1 MSSSTLSPLQA
12 GKPGEAQPDGR
23 PGSAPRPQ
31 QLEPRQRTL
40 LGDAA
45 RRFARNRMALVGLF
59 LVGLLVFIA
68 VFADFLAPY
77 AYDDADPTRATQFPS
92 AEHWMGTDEV
102 GRDVY
107 SRILYG
113 SRVSL
118 AVGLGVTAIAL
129 LIGVP
134 LGLAAG
140 LMGGPVDFIIMRLV
154 EVFTAVP
161 ALLLALLLISVF
173 GGGLGNVILAL
184 GIVAWLDAC
193 RLLRAQL
200 LSLRERDFVL
210 AARTVGVSNTRIAL
224 RHMLPNAI
232 APLIV
237 AVSIGIPVA
246 IFAEAGL
253 SFLGLGV
260 NDPIPSWGKMVG
272 NAMSYMRVYWF
283 LGVFPTLAIAVTML
297 GFTFLGDGLRD
308 AFDTSLN
315 R

>member
-1 MSSSTLSPLQA
+1 MSSSTA
-12 GKPGEAQPDGR
+12 ATMGVAQMQGLPK
-23 PGSAPRPQ
+23 
-31 QLEPRQRTL
+31 QRTL

-45 RRFARNRMALVGLF
+45 RRFARNKLALFGLF
-59 LVGLLVFIA
+59 LVSTLVLTALLADFIA
-68 VFADFLAPY
+68 PY
-77 AYDDADPTRATQFPS
+77 PYDAANPTRALQFPS
-92 AEHWMGTDEV
+92 SEHWMGTDEV

-107 SRILYG
+107 SRIVYG
-113 SRVSL
+113 TRISL
-118 AVGLGVTAIAL
+118 AVGLGVMAIAL
-129 LIGVP
+129 VIGIP
-134 LGLAAG
+134 LGLLAG
-140 LMGGPVDFIIMRLV
+140 LAGGPIDYIVMRLV

-161 ALLLALLLISVF
+161 ALMLALLLISVF
-173 GGGLGNVILAL
+173 GGGLFNVILAL
-184 GIVAWLDAC
+184 GIVAWLDTC

-210 AARTVGVSNTRIAL
+210 AARTLGASGARIAL
-224 RHMLPNAI
+224 HHLLPNAI

-237 AVSIGIPVA
+237 AVTIGIPVA

-272 NAMSYMRVYWF
+272 NALSYMRVYWH
-283 LGVFPTLAIAVTML
+283 LGVFPTLAIAITML

-308 AFDTSLN
+308 AFDTSMN

>member
-1 MSSSTLSPLQA
+1 MNSPVNSTALAPAPVQVPAAPLA
-12 GKPGEAQPDGR
+12 
-23 PGSAPRPQ
+23 
-31 QLEPRQRTL
+31 QRTL

-45 RRFARNRMALVGLF
+45 RRFSRNRMALIGLL
-59 LVGLLVFIA
+59 LVGLLIFIA
-68 VFADFLAPY
+68 IFADFIAPF
-77 AYDDADPTRATQFPS
+77 AYDDADPVQALQFPS
-92 AEHWMGTDEV
+92 ADHWLGTDEV

-113 SRVSL
+113 TRISL

-140 LMGGPVDFIIMRLV
+140 LLGGPVDFLIMRLV

-173 GGGLGNVILAL
+173 GGGLVNVILAL
-184 GIVAWLDAC
+184 GIVAWLDTT

-210 AARTVGVSNTRIAL
+210 AARTVGVSNARIAV
-224 RHMLPNAI
+224 RHLLPNAV

-237 AVSIGIPVA
+237 AVTIGIPVA

-253 SFLGLGV
+253 SFLGLGI

-272 NAMSYMRVYWF
+272 NAMSYMRVYWH
-283 LGVFPTLAIAVTML
+283 LGVFPTLAIAITML

-308 AFDTSLN
+308 AFDTSME

>member
-1 MSSSTLSPLQA
+1 MTSSVASPAEMQ
-12 GKPGEAQPDGR
+12 GKEFQPK
-23 PGSAPRPQ
+23 
-31 QLEPRQRTL
+31 QRTL

-45 RRFARNRMALVGLF
+45 HRFARNKMALVGLF
-59 LVGLLVFIA
+59 LVGLLIFIA
-68 VFADFLAPY
+68 IFANFLAPY
-77 AYDDADPTRATQFPS
+77 AYDDATPTEALQFPS
-92 AEHWMGTDEV
+92 ANHWMGTDEV

-113 SRVSL
+113 SRISL

-129 LIGVP
+129 LIGIP

-140 LMGGPVDFIIMRLV
+140 LLGGPIDFIIMRLV
-154 EVFTAVP
+154 EVFTAIP
-161 ALLLALLLISVF
+161 ALMLALILLAVF
-173 GGGLGNVILAL
+173 GGGVYNVILAL

-210 AARTVGVSNTRIAL
+210 AARTIGVSNARIAM
-224 RHMLPNAI
+224 RHLLPNAI

-253 SFLGLGV
+253 SFLGLGI

-272 NAMSYMRVYWF
+272 NSMSYVRVYWF
-283 LGVFPTLAIAVTML
+283 LGVFPTLAIAITML

-308 AFDTSLN
+308 AFDTSMN

>member
-1 MSSSTLSPLQA
+1 MSSSTLPQVLGKVQA
-12 GKPGEAQPDGR
+12 AQPG
-23 PGSAPRPQ
+23 
-31 QLEPRQRTL
+31 QRTL

-45 RRFARNRMALVGLF
+45 RRFARNKMALVGLF
-59 LVGLLVFIA
+59 LVGMLLFVAI
-68 VFADFLAPY
+68 FADFLAPY
-77 AYDDADPTRATQFPS
+77 PYDAANPIKATQFPS

-113 SRVSL
+113 SRISL

-140 LMGGPVDFIIMRLV
+140 LLGGPVDFIIMRLV

-173 GGGLGNVILAL
+173 GGGLGNVIIAL
-184 GIVAWLDAC
+184 GIVAWLDTC

-210 AARTVGVSNTRIAL
+210 AARTVGVDNTRIAL
-224 RHMLPNAI
+224 RHLLPNAI

-237 AVSIGIPVA
+237 AVTIGIPVA

-272 NAMSYMRVYWF
+272 NALSYMRVYWF
-283 LGVFPTLAIAVTML
+283 LGVFPTLAIAITML

>member
-1 MSSSTLSPLQA
+1 MNSPVNSPVNTPALSPA
-12 GKPGEAQPDGR
+12 PAQPAASR
-23 PGSAPRPQ
+23 P
-31 QLEPRQRTL
+31 EQRTL

-45 RRFARNRMALVGLF
+45 RRFSRNRMALVGLF
-59 LVGLLVFIA
+59 LVGLLIFVAI
-68 VFADFLAPY
+68 FADFIAPF
-77 AYDDADPTRATQFPS
+77 AYDDADPIQALQFPS
-92 AEHWMGTDEV
+92 AEHWLGTDEV

-113 SRVSL
+113 TRVSL

-140 LMGGPVDFIIMRLV
+140 LLGGPVDFIIMRLV

-173 GGGLGNVILAL
+173 GGGLFNVILAL

-210 AARTVGVSNTRIAL
+210 AARTVGVSNARIAV
-224 RHMLPNAI
+224 RHLLPNAL

-237 AVSIGIPVA
+237 AVTIGIPVA

-260 NDPIPSWGKMVG
+260 NDPVPSWGKMVG
-272 NAMSYMRVYWF
+272 NAMSYMRVYWY
-283 LGVFPTLAIAVTML
+283 LGVFPTLAIAITML

-308 AFDTSLN
+308 AFDTSME

>member
-1 MSSSTLSPLQA
+1 MSTSTLAPGQDLQSLP
-12 GKPGEAQPDGR
+12 K
-23 PGSAPRPQ
+23 
-31 QLEPRQRTL
+31 QRTL

-45 RRFARNRMALVGLF
+45 RRFARNKLALAGVII
-59 LVGLLVFIA
+59 VGLLIFAAI
-68 VFADFLAPY
+68 FADFIAPY
-77 AYDDADPTRATQFPS
+77 AYDAADPTLALQFPS
-92 AEHWMGTDEV
+92 AAHWMGTDEV

-107 SRILYG
+107 SRIVYG
-113 SRVSL
+113 TRISL
-118 AVGLGVTAIAL
+118 SVGLGVMAIAL
-129 LIGVP
+129 LIGIP

-140 LMGGPVDFIIMRLV
+140 LMGGPVDYIIMRLV

-161 ALLLALLLISVF
+161 ALMLALLLISVF
-173 GGGLGNVILAL
+173 GGGLLNVILAL

-200 LSLRERDFVL
+200 LSLRERDFIL
-210 AARTVGVSNTRIAL
+210 AARTLGASSARIAT
-224 RHMLPNAI
+224 RHLLPNAV

-237 AVSIGIPVA
+237 AITIGIPVA

-272 NAMSYMRVYWF
+272 NALSYMRVYWH
-283 LGVFPTLAIAVTML
+283 LGVFPTLAIALTML

-308 AFDTSLN
+308 AFDTSMN

>member
-1 MSSSTLSPLQA
+1 MKHPPSVA
-12 GKPGEAQPDGR
+12 A
-23 PGSAPRPQ
+23 
-31 QLEPRQRTL
+31 QRTL

-45 RRFARNRMALVGLF
+45 RRFARNRLALVGLAMVT
-59 LVGLLVFIA
+59 LLLTMAVG
-68 VFADFLAPY
+68 ADQIAPY
-77 AYDDADPTRATQFPS
+77 AYDAAAPARALQFPS
-92 AEHWMGTDEV
+92 GQHWMGTDEV

-107 SRILYG
+107 SRIVHG
-113 SRVSL
+113 TRISL
-118 AVGLGVTAIAL
+118 SVGLGVMVLAL

-134 LGLAAG
+134 LGLLAG
-140 LMGGPVDFIIMRLV
+140 LSGGPVDYAIMRLV

-161 ALLLALLLISVF
+161 ALMLALLLISVF
-173 GGGLGNVILAL
+173 GGGLANVILAL
-184 GIVAWLDAC
+184 GGVAWLDSC

-210 AARTVGVSNTRIAL
+210 AARTVGASGARIAL
-224 RHMLPNAI
+224 HHLLPNSI

-237 AVSIGIPVA
+237 AVTIGIPVA

-253 SFLGLGV
+253 SFLGLGI

-272 NAMSYMRVYWF
+272 NALSYMRVYWH

-308 AFDTSLN
+308 AFDTAMN

>member
-1 MSSSTLSPLQA
+1 MNTALSPAPAQA
-12 GKPGEAQPDGR
+12 
-23 PGSAPRPQ
+23 APAAV
-31 QLEPRQRTL
+31 EHRTL

-45 RRFARNRMALVGLF
+45 RRFSRNRMALVGLF
-59 LVGLLVFIA
+59 LVGLLLFIA
-68 VFADFLAPY
+68 VFADFIAPY
-77 AYDDADPTRATQFPS
+77 AYDAADPVQALQFPS

-107 SRILYG
+107 SRILFG
-113 SRVSL
+113 TRVSL
-118 AVGLGVTAIAL
+118 AVGLGVMAIAL

-140 LMGGPVDFIIMRLV
+140 LLGGPVDFLIMRLV

-210 AARTVGVSNTRIAL
+210 AARTVGVSNARIAV
-224 RHMLPNAI
+224 RHLLPNAL

-237 AVSIGIPVA
+237 AITIGIPVA

-260 NDPIPSWGKMVG
+260 NDPVPSWGKMVG
-272 NAMSYMRVYWF
+272 NAMSYMRVYWY
-283 LGVFPTLAIAVTML
+283 LGVFPTLAIAITML

-308 AFDTSLN
+308 AFDTSME

>member
-1 MSSSTLSPLQA
+1 MSSSVASP
-12 GKPGEAQPDGR
+12 AQMQVKETG
-23 PGSAPRPQ
+23 
-31 QLEPRQRTL
+31 PRQRTL

-45 RRFARNRMALVGLF
+45 RRFARNKMALVGLF
-59 LVGLLVFIA
+59 LVGMLVFIA
-68 VFADFLAPY
+68 IFADFLAPY
-77 AYDDADPTRATQFPS
+77 AYDDADPVAALQFPS

-107 SRILYG
+107 SRIIYG
-113 SRVSL
+113 SRISL

-129 LIGVP
+129 IIGVP

-161 ALLLALLLISVF
+161 ALMLALLLISVF
-173 GGGLGNVILAL
+173 GGGLYNVILAL

-210 AARTVGVSNTRIAL
+210 AARTIGVSNVRIAV

-272 NAMSYMRVYWF
+272 NSMAYVRVYWY
-283 LGVFPTLAIAVTML
+283 LGVFPTLAIAITML

-308 AFDTSLN
+308 AFDTSMN

>member
-1 MSSSTLSPLQA
+1 M
-12 GKPGEAQPDGR
+12 
-23 PGSAPRPQ
+23 
-31 QLEPRQRTL
+31 
-40 LGDAA
+40 
-45 RRFARNRMALVGLF
+45 
-59 LVGLLVFIA
+59 
-68 VFADFLAPY
+68 
-77 AYDDADPTRATQFPS
+77 
-92 AEHWMGTDEV
+92 
-102 GRDVY
+102 
-107 SRILYG
+107 
-113 SRVSL
+113 
-118 AVGLGVTAIAL
+118 
-129 LIGVP
+129 
-134 LGLAAG
+134 
-140 LMGGPVDFIIMRLV
+140 
-154 EVFTAVP
+154 P

-173 GGGLGNVILAL
+173 GGGIYNVILAL

-210 AARTVGVSNTRIAL
+210 AARTIGVRTPRIAV

-272 NAMSYMRVYWF
+272 NSMAYVRVYWY
-283 LGVFPTLAIAVTML
+283 LGVFPHWRSPSPCWGSPFWAMGCGMRLI
-297 GFTFLGDGLRD
+297 R
-308 AFDTSLN
+308 

>member
-1 MSSSTLSPLQA
+1 MSSSTVAPIGA
-12 GKPGEAQPDGR
+12 AQMQELPK
-23 PGSAPRPQ
+23 
-31 QLEPRQRTL
+31 QRTL

-45 RRFARNRMALVGLF
+45 RRFARNKLAIFGFAIVTAL
-59 LVGLLVFIA
+59 LLTALLADFIA
-68 VFADFLAPY
+68 PFPY
-77 AYDDADPTRATQFPS
+77 DAANPAIALQYPS
-92 AEHWMGTDEV
+92 RDHWMGTDEV

-107 SRILYG
+107 SRIIYG
-113 SRVSL
+113 TRISL
-118 AVGLGVTAIAL
+118 SVGLGVTAIAL
-129 LIGVP
+129 LIGIP
-134 LGLAAG
+134 LGLLAG
-140 LMGGPVDFIIMRLV
+140 LAGGPIDYIIMRLV

-161 ALLLALLLISVF
+161 ALMLALLLISVF
-173 GGGLGNVILAL
+173 GGGLFNVILAL

-210 AARTVGVSNTRIAL
+210 AAQTLGASRTRIAFSHL
-224 RHMLPNAI
+224 LPNAV

-237 AVSIGIPVA
+237 AITIGIPIA

-253 SFLGLGV
+253 SFLGLGI

-272 NAMSYMRVYWF
+272 NALSYMRVYWH

-308 AFDTSLN
+308 AFDTSMN

>member
-1 MSSSTLSPLQA
+1 MTSTVASPAEMQ
-12 GKPGEAQPDGR
+12 GKE
-23 PGSAPRPQ
+23 PQ
-31 QLEPRQRTL
+31 TKQRTL

-45 RRFARNRMALVGLF
+45 HRFARNKMALVGLF
-59 LVGLLVFIA
+59 LVGFLIFIA
-68 VFADFLAPY
+68 IFANFLAPY
-77 AYDDADPTRATQFPS
+77 AYDDATPTEALQFPS
-92 AEHWMGTDEV
+92 AKHWMGTDEV

-113 SRVSL
+113 SRISL
-118 AVGLGVTAIAL
+118 AVGLGVMAIAL
-129 LIGVP
+129 IIGIP

-140 LMGGPVDFIIMRLV
+140 LLGGPVDFIIMRLV
-154 EVFTAVP
+154 EVFTAIP
-161 ALLLALLLISVF
+161 ALMLALILLAVF
-173 GGGLGNVILAL
+173 GGGVYNVILAL

-210 AARTVGVSNTRIAL
+210 AARTIGVSNARIAT
-224 RHMLPNAI
+224 RHLLPNAI

-253 SFLGLGV
+253 SFLGLGI
-260 NDPIPSWGKMVG
+260 NDPLPSWGKMVG
-272 NAMSYMRVYWF
+272 NSMAYVRVYWY
-283 LGVFPTLAIAVTML
+283 LGLFPTLAIAITML

-308 AFDTSLN
+308 AFDTSMN

>member
-1 MSSSTLSPLQA
+1 MNSTAVSPAQA
-12 GKPGEAQPDGR
+12 PAQPAQ
-23 PGSAPRPQ
+23 PA
-31 QLEPRQRTL
+31 QRTL

-45 RRFARNRMALVGLF
+45 RRFSRNKMALVGLF
-59 LVGLLVFIA
+59 LVGLLIFVAI
-68 VFADFLAPY
+68 FADFLAPF
-77 AYDDADPTRATQFPS
+77 AYDDADPVQALQFPS
-92 AEHWMGTDEV
+92 ADHWLGTDEV

-113 SRVSL
+113 TRISL
-118 AVGLGVTAIAL
+118 AVGLGVTALAL

-140 LMGGPVDFIIMRLV
+140 LLGGPVDFIIMRLV

-173 GGGLGNVILAL
+173 GGGLLNVILAL

-210 AARTVGVSNTRIAL
+210 AARTVGVSNARIAV
-224 RHMLPNAI
+224 RHLLPNAL

-237 AVSIGIPVA
+237 AVTIGIPVA

-260 NDPIPSWGKMVG
+260 NDPVPSWGKMVG
-272 NAMSYMRVYWF
+272 NAMSYMRVYWH
-283 LGVFPTLAIAVTML
+283 LGVFPTLAIAITML

-308 AFDTSLN
+308 AFDTSME

>member
-1 MSSSTLSPLQA
+1 MSSTVASPVQMQVKES
-12 GKPGEAQPDGR
+12 GT
-23 PGSAPRPQ
+23 
-31 QLEPRQRTL
+31 RQRTL

-68 VFADFLAPY
+68 IFADFLAPF
-77 AYDDADPTRATQFPS
+77 AYDDTDPVSALQFPS

-113 SRVSL
+113 SRISL

-140 LMGGPVDFIIMRLV
+140 LLGGPVDFIIMRLV

-173 GGGLGNVILAL
+173 GGGVVNVILAL

-210 AARTVGVSNTRIAL
+210 AARTIGVSNARIAM
-224 RHMLPNAI
+224 RHLLPNAI

-272 NAMSYMRVYWF
+272 NAMAYVRVYWF
-283 LGVFPTLAIAVTML
+283 LGVFPTLAIAITML

-308 AFDTSLN
+308 AFDTSMN

>member
-1 MSSSTLSPLQA
+1 MTTTVASPAQRQA
-12 GKPGEAQPDGR
+12 KDSRLA
-23 PGSAPRPQ
+23 
-31 QLEPRQRTL
+31 QRTL

-45 RRFARNRMALVGLF
+45 RRFGRNKMALVGLF
-59 LVGLLVFIA
+59 LVGILILIA
-68 VFADFLAPY
+68 IFADFMAPY
-77 AYDDADPTRATQFPS
+77 AYDDADPVSALQFPS
-92 AEHWMGTDEV
+92 SEHWMGTDEV

-113 SRVSL
+113 SRISL

-140 LMGGPVDFIIMRLV
+140 LMGGPVDYIIMRLV

-173 GGGLGNVILAL
+173 GGGVFNVILAL

-210 AARTVGVSNTRIAL
+210 AARTIGVSNVRIAL
-224 RHMLPNAI
+224 RHLLPNAI

-272 NAMSYMRVYWF
+272 NAMAYVRVYWY
-283 LGVFPTLAIAVTML
+283 LGVFPTLAIAITML

-308 AFDTSLN
+308 AFDTSMN

>member
-1 MSSSTLSPLQA
+1 MSSSTISSVQGQPGPLNRGGQA
-12 GKPGEAQPDGR
+12 NQAQP
-23 PGSAPRPQ
+23 A
-31 QLEPRQRTL
+31 QRTL
-40 LGDAA
+40 LSDAA
-45 RRFARNRMALVGLF
+45 RRFARNKMALVGLF
-59 LVGLLVFIA
+59 LVGLLIFIA
-68 VFADFLAPY
+68 IFADFLAPY
-77 AYDDADPTRATQFPS
+77 PYDAADPAQALQFPS
-92 AEHWMGTDEV
+92 PAHWMGTDEV

-113 SRVSL
+113 SRISL

-129 LIGVP
+129 IIGVP

-140 LMGGPVDFIIMRLV
+140 LLGGPVDFVIMRLV

-173 GGGLGNVILAL
+173 GGGLGNVIIAL

-210 AARTVGVSNTRIAL
+210 AARTVGVPNARIAL

-272 NAMSYMRVYWF
+272 NALAYMRVYWF

-308 AFDTSLN
+308 AFDTSGDK
-315 R
+315 